1 MAGYEDRP
9 RTRAELDRRI
19 EREFGFRQGY
29 ASVAAVMAAAVVA
42 RLLPSGAVKG
52 GSALRL
58 RYGDGATRFT
68 DDVDVARTGTEGKY
82 RDALALSLRDGWG
95 GFSGTIEALPGRN
108 TVVVGAAPD
117 VHIDNLCIKYCGAHA
132 IGAGARVLGILD
144 ELAAGGSPDGAA
156 AP

>member
-1 MAGYEDRP
+1 MRAADEALRRGLLLSDEYDSVVGVSMAGYEDRP

-82 RDALALSLRDGWG
+82 RDALALNFPR
-95 GFSGTIEALPGRN
+95 FR
-108 TVVVGAAPD
+108 
-117 VHIDNLCIKYCGAHA
+117 
-132 IGAGARVLGILD
+132 
-144 ELAAGGSPDGAA
+144 
-156 AP
+156 

>member
-95 GFSGTIEALPGRN
+95 GFSGTIEELPGHHIPNGLQRRYAM
-108 TVVVGAAPD
+108 TPYLVHLSYLGQSWAD
-117 VHIDNLCIKYCGAHA
+117 VRLEVRGMKCVQHDMATP
-132 IGAGARVLGILD
+132 
-144 ELAAGGSPDGAA
+144 SW
-156 AP
+156 